1 MKNMYHQ
8 AVASLQQALIN
19 IKYTAHQDTKQ
30 KIYIKLKFSFKIQLL
45 PLKNQNT
52 KTQHI

>member
-1 MKNMYHQ
+1 MKNIYHQ
-8 AVASLQQALIN
+8 AVASLQQALIH

-30 KIYIKLKFSFKIQLL
+30 KIYIKPKCSFKIQLL
-45 PLKNQNT
+45 PQKKQNT